1 MEKSKKEISYKVEGE
16 KWEKALDKAF
26 KKLNSKAKIAGFRP
40 GKAPKDIYIKHYGV
54 LSLYEEAAESIVQDA
69 YQDMLK
75 KEKLIP
81 ITGGSVDIKNV
92 DDKGIEYIFT
102 VITKPEVEIK
112 KYKDLKVKKDKV
124 KVTKEEID
132 KEIENLLERYT
143 ELSVKEGPLA
153 KGDTA
158 IIDYEG
164 FKNGVAF
171 DGGKAENYSLEIGSN
186 TFIPGFEDSL
196 IGMMPGDEKD
206 INLTFPKDY
215 PSEDLKGQDVVF
227 KVKLHEI
234 KEKVKRE
241 LDEEFFEDLAIEDV
255 KNKEDLEKNIKKH
268 LEDNKKME
276 VENKFMDEMLS
287 KIAENTECDLPEEL
301 VDDEVHYMI
310 HEFEHTLN
318 SQGLSLELY
327 HQITKTTHEDLHK
340 QYEEQARKNVLYRLI
355 IEELFK
361 LEKVEVTDEEVN
373 EEVKRLA
380 KEYKVKEE
388 EILREYDSK
397 ENLRANLQL
406 KKLVDKLE
414 EYNK

>member
-255 KNKEDLEKNIKKH
+255 KNKEDLEKNIQKH

>member
-1 MEKSKKEISYKVEGE
+1 MEKSKKEITYKVEGE

-26 KKLNSKAKIAGFRP
+26 KKLNNKAKIDGFRP
-40 GKAPKDIYIKHYGV
+40 GKAPKDIYIKHYGM
-54 LSLYEEAAESIVQDA
+54 LSLYEEAADSLVQEA
-69 YQDMLK
+69 YQEMLK
-75 KEKLIP
+75 KEKIVPIIP
-81 ITGGSVDIKNV
+81 GNVNIKNV

-102 VITKPEVEIK
+102 VITKPIVEIK
-112 KYKDLKVKKDKV
+112 KYKDLNVKKEKV
-124 KVTKEEID
+124 KVTKEEINN
-132 KEIENLLERYT
+132 EIEKLLERYT

-164 FKNGVAF
+164 FKDGVAF

-186 TFIPGFEDSL
+186 TFIPGFEDAL
-196 IGMMPGDEKD
+196 IGMMPKDEKD

-215 PSEDLKGQDVVF
+215 HAEDLKGKDVVF

-241 LDEEFFEDLAIEDV
+241 LNDEFFEDLALPEV
-255 KNKEDLEKNIKKH
+255 KNKEDLENYLKKH
-268 LEDNKKME
+268 LEENKKME
-276 VENKFMDEMLS
+276 IENKFIDELLG
-287 KIAENTECDLPEEL
+287 KIAENTECDLPEEII
-301 VDDEVHYMI
+301 DDEVHYMI

-318 SQGLSLELY
+318 SQGLSLDLY
-327 HQITKTTHEDLHK
+327 YKITKTSHEDLHK
-340 QYEEQARKNVLYRLI
+340 QYAEQAKKNVLYRLI
-355 IEELFK
+355 IEELFTK
-361 LEKVEVTDEEVN
+361 ENIEVTDEEIDK
-373 EEVKRLA
+373 EISRLA
-380 KEYKVKEE
+380 DEYKVSKD

-397 ENLRANLQL
+397 DNLKANLQL

>member
-1 MEKSKKEISYKVEGE
+1 MEKSKKEITYKVEGE

-26 KKLNSKAKIAGFRP
+26 KKLNNKAKIDGFRP
-40 GKAPKDIYIKHYGV
+40 GKAPKDIYIKHYGM
-54 LSLYEEAAESIVQDA
+54 LSLYEEAADSLVQEA
-69 YQDMLK
+69 YQEMLK
-75 KEKLIP
+75 KEKVVPIIP
-81 ITGGSVDIKNV
+81 GNVNIKNV

-102 VITKPEVEIK
+102 VITKPTVEIK
-112 KYKDLKVKKDKV
+112 KYKDLNVKKEKV
-124 KVTKEEID
+124 KVTKEEINN
-132 KEIENLLERYT
+132 EIEKLLERYT

-164 FKNGVAF
+164 FKDGVAF

-186 TFIPGFEDSL
+186 TFIPGFEDAL
-196 IGMMPGDEKD
+196 IGMMPKDEKD

-215 PSEDLKGQDVVF
+215 HAEDLKGKDVVF

-241 LDEEFFEDLAIEDV
+241 LNDEFFEDLALPEV
-255 KNKEDLEKNIKKH
+255 KNKEDLENYLKKH
-268 LEDNKKME
+268 LEENKKME
-276 VENKFMDEMLS
+276 IENKFIDELLG
-287 KIAENTECDLPEEL
+287 KIAENTECDLPEEII
-301 VDDEVHYMI
+301 DDEVHYMI

-318 SQGLSLELY
+318 SQGLSLDLY
-327 HQITKTTHEDLHK
+327 YKITKTSHEDLHK
-340 QYEEQARKNVLYRLI
+340 QYAEQAKKNVLYRLI
-355 IEELFK
+355 IEELFTK
-361 LEKVEVTDEEVN
+361 ENIEVTDEEIDK
-373 EEVKRLA
+373 EISRLA
-380 KEYKVKEE
+380 DEYKVSKD

-397 ENLRANLQL
+397 DNLKANLQL

>member
-171 DGGKAENYSLEIGSN
+171 DGGKAENYSLEVGSN

-196 IGMMPGDEKD
+196 IGMMPGEEKD

-255 KNKEDLEKNIKKH
+255 KNKEDLEKNIQKH

>member
-16 KWEKALDKAF
+16 KWEKAIDNAF
-26 KKLNSKAKIAGFRP
+26 KKLNSKAKIDGFRP
-40 GKAPKDIYIKHYGV
+40 GKAPKDIFIKHYGMI
-54 LSLYEEAAESIVQDA
+54 SLYEEAADKLVQEA

-75 KEKLIP
+75 KEKLVP
-81 ITGGSVDIKNV
+81 ITQGSVDIKHV
-92 DDKGIEYIFT
+92 DDKGIEYVFT
-102 VITKPEVEIK
+102 VITKPVVEIK
-112 KYKDLKVKKDKV
+112 KYKDLKVKKEKV
-124 KVTKEEID
+124 KVTKEEIAS
-132 KEIENLLERYT
+132 EIEKLLDRYT
-143 ELSVKEGPLA
+143 ELSIKEGPLA

-164 FKNGVAF
+164 FKDGVAF

-196 IGMMPGDEKD
+196 IGMMPGEEKD
-206 INLTFPKDY
+206 INLTFPKEY
-215 PSEDLKGQDVVF
+215 PAEELKGKDVVF

-241 LDEEFFEDLAIEDV
+241 LNDEFFEDLAIEDV

-268 LEDNKKME
+268 LEDSKKME
-276 VENKFMDEMLS
+276 VENKFIDEMLS

-301 VDDEVHYMI
+301 IDDEVHYMI
-310 HEFEHTLN
+310 HEFEHTLA
-318 SQGLSLELY
+318 SQGISLDVY

-361 LEKVEVTDEEVN
+361 LEKVEVTDEEVD

-380 KEYKVKEE
+380 TEYKVKEE

>member
-16 KWEKALDKAF
+16 KWTKALDNAF
-26 KKLNSKAKIAGFRP
+26 KKLNSKAKIDGFRP
-40 GKAPKDIYIKHYGV
+40 GKAPKDIYIKHYGM
-54 LSLYEEAAESIVQDA
+54 LSLYEEAADKLVQEA
-69 YQDMLK
+69 YQDMIK
-75 KEKLIP
+75 KEKLVPIIP
-81 ITGGSVDIKNV
+81 GSVDIKHV
-92 DDKGIEYIFT
+92 DDNGIEYVFT
-102 VITKPEVEIK
+102 VITKPVVEIK
-112 KYKDLKVKKDKV
+112 KYKDLKVKKEKV
-124 KVTKEEID
+124 KVTKEEIN
-132 KEIENLLERYT
+132 KEIENLLDRYT

-164 FKNGVAF
+164 FKDGVAF

-196 IGMMPGDEKD
+196 IGMMPGEEKE
-206 INLTFPKDY
+206 INLTFPKEY
-215 PSEDLKGQDVVF
+215 PSEELKGKDVVF

-241 LDEEFFEDLAIEDV
+241 LNDEFFEDLAIEDV
-255 KNKEDLEKNIKKH
+255 KNKEDLENHMKKH

-276 VENKFMDEMLS
+276 VENKFIDEILS
-287 KIAENTECDLPEEL
+287 KIAENTECDIPEEL
-301 VDDEVHYMI
+301 IDDEVHYMI

-318 SQGLSLELY
+318 SQGLSLDLY

-361 LEKVEVTDEEVN
+361 MENIDVTDDEIN
-373 EEVKRLA
+373 EEIKRLA
-380 KEYKVKEE
+380 KEYQVKEE

-397 ENLRANLQL
+397 DNLKANLQL

>member
-16 KWEKALDKAF
+16 KWTKALDNAF
-26 KKLNSKAKIAGFRP
+26 KKLNSKAKIDGFRP

-54 LSLYEEAAESIVQDA
+54 LSLYEEAADKLVQEA

-75 KEKLIP
+75 KEKLVP
-81 ITGGSVDIKNV
+81 ITQGTVDIKNV
-92 DDKGIEYIFT
+92 DDKGIEYVFT
-102 VITKPEVEIK
+102 VITKPEIAIK
-112 KYKDLKVKKDKV
+112 KYKDLKVKKEKV
-124 KVTKEEID
+124 KVTKEEIE
-132 KEIENLLERYT
+132 KEIENLLDRYT

-164 FKNGVAF
+164 FKDGVAF

-196 IGMMPGDEKD
+196 IGMMPGEEKE

-215 PSEDLKGQDVVF
+215 PAEELKGKDVVF

-241 LDEEFFEDLAIEDV
+241 LNDEFFEDLAMDDV
-255 KNKEDLEKNIKKH
+255 KNKEDLENHMKKH
-268 LEDNKKME
+268 LEDSKKME
-276 VENKFMDEMLS
+276 VENKFIDEMLS
-287 KIAENTECDLPEEL
+287 KIAENTECDIPEEL

-310 HEFEHTLN
+310 HEFEHTLA
-318 SQGLSLELY
+318 SQGISLELY
-327 HQITKTTHEDLHK
+327 HQITKTTHEDLHN
-340 QYEEQARKNVLYRLI
+340 QYEGQARKNILYRLI

-361 LEKVEVTDEEVN
+361 LEKIEVSDEEVD

>member
-16 KWEKALDKAF
+16 KWEKAIDNAF
-26 KKLNSKAKIAGFRP
+26 KKLNSKAKIDGFRP

-54 LSLYEEAAESIVQDA
+54 LSLYEEAADKLVQEA

-75 KEKLIP
+75 KEKLVP
-81 ITGGSVDIKNV
+81 ITQGSVDIKHV
-92 DDKGIEYIFT
+92 DDKGIEYVFT
-102 VITKPEVEIK
+102 VITKPVVEIK
-112 KYKDLKVKKDKV
+112 KYKDLKVKKEKV
-124 KVTKEEID
+124 KVTKEEIAS
-132 KEIENLLERYT
+132 EIEKLLDRYT
-143 ELSVKEGPLA
+143 ELSIKEGPLA

-164 FKNGVAF
+164 FKDGVAF

-196 IGMMPGDEKD
+196 IGMMPGEEKD
-206 INLTFPKDY
+206 INLTFPKEY
-215 PSEDLKGQDVVF
+215 PAEELKGKDVVF

-241 LDEEFFEDLAIEDV
+241 LNDEFFEDLAIEDV

-268 LEDNKKME
+268 LEDSKKME
-276 VENKFMDEMLS
+276 VENKFIDEMLS

-301 VDDEVHYMI
+301 IDDEVHYMI
-310 HEFEHTLN
+310 HEFEHTLA
-318 SQGLSLELY
+318 SQGISLDVY

-361 LEKVEVTDEEVN
+361 LEKVEVNDEEVD

-397 ENLRANLQL
+397 DNLKANLQL

>member
-16 KWEKALDKAF
+16 KWEKALDNAF
-26 KKLNSKAKIAGFRP
+26 KKLNSKAKIDGFRP

-54 LSLYEEAAESIVQDA
+54 LSLYEEAADKLVQEA

-75 KEKLIP
+75 KEKLVP
-81 ITGGSVDIKNV
+81 ITQGTVDIKNV
-92 DDKGIEYIFT
+92 DDKGIEYVFT
-102 VITKPEVEIK
+102 VITKPEIAIK
-112 KYKDLKVKKDKV
+112 KYKDLKVKKEKV
-124 KVTKEEID
+124 KVTKEEIE
-132 KEIENLLERYT
+132 KEIENLLDRYT

-164 FKNGVAF
+164 FKDGVAF

-196 IGMMPGDEKD
+196 IGMMPGEEKE
-206 INLTFPKDY
+206 INLTFPKEY
-215 PSEDLKGQDVVF
+215 PAEELKGKDVVF

-241 LDEEFFEDLAIEDV
+241 LNDEFFEDLAMDDV
-255 KNKEDLEKNIKKH
+255 KNKEDLENHMKKH
-268 LEDNKKME
+268 LEDSKKME
-276 VENKFMDEMLS
+276 VENKFIDEMLS
-287 KIAENTECDLPEEL
+287 KIAENTECDIPEEL

-310 HEFEHTLN
+310 HEFEHTLA
-318 SQGLSLELY
+318 SQGISLELY
-327 HQITKTTHEDLHK
+327 HQITKTTHEDLHN
-340 QYEEQARKNVLYRLI
+340 QYEGQARKNILYRLI

-361 LEKVEVTDEEVN
+361 LEKIEVSDEEVD

>member
-1 MEKSKKEISYKVEGE
+1 
-16 KWEKALDKAF
+16 
-26 KKLNSKAKIAGFRP
+26 
-40 GKAPKDIYIKHYGV
+40 
-54 LSLYEEAAESIVQDA
+54 
-69 YQDMLK
+69 
-75 KEKLIP
+75 
-81 ITGGSVDIKNV
+81 
-92 DDKGIEYIFT
+92 
-102 VITKPEVEIK
+102 
-112 KYKDLKVKKDKV
+112 
-124 KVTKEEID
+124 
-132 KEIENLLERYT
+132 
-143 ELSVKEGPLA
+143 
-153 KGDTA
+153 
-158 IIDYEG
+158 
-164 FKNGVAF
+164 
-171 DGGKAENYSLEIGSN
+171 
-186 TFIPGFEDSL
+186 
-196 IGMMPGDEKD
+196 MMPGDEKD

-255 KNKEDLEKNIKKH
+255 KNKEDLEKNIQKH